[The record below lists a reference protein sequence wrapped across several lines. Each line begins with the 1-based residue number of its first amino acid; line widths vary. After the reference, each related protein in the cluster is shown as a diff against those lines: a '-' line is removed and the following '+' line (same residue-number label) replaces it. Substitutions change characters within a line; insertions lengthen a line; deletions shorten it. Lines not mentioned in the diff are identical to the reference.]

1 MEVFFNS
8 LSLILSFDKDL
19 YEIIFLSLR
28 VSLIA
33 LLISTIIGLP
43 IAGILASKNF
53 LGKKLVLI
61 FFNSMMA
68 LPPVF
73 VGLVL
78 YVFFSQSGFFG
89 FMNILYTPIIMII
102 AQVIIIL
109 PIIIS
114 VSAELLENIFHE
126 YKEFFDT
133 FSVGTLRRVKTTLFD
148 ARFSLITCILTGL
161 GRALSEVGAIIIVGG
176 NIVHY
181 TRVMTTTIA
190 LETSRGNLS
199 LAIALG
205 IILIFISI
213 MLNYIVISIKISV
226 NKIHMIKKIGIKNVN
241 FGFNQ
246 KVFFKN
252 LSINFSTKG
261 ISVIIGP
268 NGSGKSLITKL
279 LKGIILPDS
288 GEIQL
293 VSDKITPKISY
304 LSQKITFLRRD
315 VYSNLAYPLFIRNHN
330 KKQIKQKINKIL
342 KNFNFLDKINFSAR
356 SLSKGNKQFLAFIRS
371 QIIQYDI
378 LVLDEPCSNLDFE
391 SIKIIEKYLL
401 T

>member
-1 MEVFFNS
+1 
-8 LSLILSFDKDL
+8 
-19 YEIIFLSLR
+19 
-28 VSLIA
+28 
-33 LLISTIIGLP
+33 
-43 IAGILASKNF
+43 
-53 LGKKLVLI
+53 
-61 FFNSMMA
+61 
-68 LPPVF
+68 
-73 VGLVL
+73 
-78 YVFFSQSGFFG
+78 
-89 FMNILYTPIIMII
+89 
-102 AQVIIIL
+102 
-109 PIIIS
+109 
-114 VSAELLENIFHE
+114 
-126 YKEFFDT
+126 
-133 FSVGTLRRVKTTLFD
+133 
-148 ARFSLITCILTGL
+148 
-161 GRALSEVGAIIIVGG
+161 
-176 NIVHY
+176 
-181 TRVMTTTIA
+181 
-190 LETSRGNLS
+190 
-199 LAIALG
+199 
-205 IILIFISI
+205 
-213 MLNYIVISIKISV
+213 
-226 NKIHMIKKIGIKNVN
+226 MIKKIGIKNVN

-315 VYSNLAYPLFIRNHN
+315 VYSNLAYPLVIRNHN

-401 T
+401 SLKKTKK

>member
-1 MEVFFNS
+1 
-8 LSLILSFDKDL
+8 
-19 YEIIFLSLR
+19 
-28 VSLIA
+28 
-33 LLISTIIGLP
+33 
-43 IAGILASKNF
+43 
-53 LGKKLVLI
+53 
-61 FFNSMMA
+61 
-68 LPPVF
+68 
-73 VGLVL
+73 
-78 YVFFSQSGFFG
+78 
-89 FMNILYTPIIMII
+89 
-102 AQVIIIL
+102 
-109 PIIIS
+109 
-114 VSAELLENIFHE
+114 
-126 YKEFFDT
+126 
-133 FSVGTLRRVKTTLFD
+133 
-148 ARFSLITCILTGL
+148 
-161 GRALSEVGAIIIVGG
+161 
-176 NIVHY
+176 
-181 TRVMTTTIA
+181 
-190 LETSRGNLS
+190 
-199 LAIALG
+199 
-205 IILIFISI
+205 
-213 MLNYIVISIKISV
+213 
-226 NKIHMIKKIGIKNVN
+226 MIKKIGIKNVN

-279 LKGIILPDS
+279 LKGIILPNS

-315 VYSNLAYPLFIRNHN
+315 VYSNLAYPLVISNHN
-330 KKQIKQKINKIL
+330 KKKIKQKINKIL

-401 T
+401 SLKKYKKIIMVTHDMFQAMRLADEIIIINDGELIEISGKKNILKSKNNFTKNFFTKHIFSL

>member
-1 MEVFFNS
+1 
-8 LSLILSFDKDL
+8 
-19 YEIIFLSLR
+19 
-28 VSLIA
+28 
-33 LLISTIIGLP
+33 
-43 IAGILASKNF
+43 
-53 LGKKLVLI
+53 
-61 FFNSMMA
+61 
-68 LPPVF
+68 
-73 VGLVL
+73 
-78 YVFFSQSGFFG
+78 
-89 FMNILYTPIIMII
+89 
-102 AQVIIIL
+102 
-109 PIIIS
+109 
-114 VSAELLENIFHE
+114 
-126 YKEFFDT
+126 
-133 FSVGTLRRVKTTLFD
+133 
-148 ARFSLITCILTGL
+148 
-161 GRALSEVGAIIIVGG
+161 
-176 NIVHY
+176 
-181 TRVMTTTIA
+181 
-190 LETSRGNLS
+190 
-199 LAIALG
+199 
-205 IILIFISI
+205 
-213 MLNYIVISIKISV
+213 
-226 NKIHMIKKIGIKNVN
+226 MIKKIGIKNVN

-279 LKGIILPDS
+279 LKGIILPNS

-315 VYSNLAYPLFIRNHN
+315 VYSNLAYPLVISNHN
-330 KKQIKQKINKIL
+330 KKQIKQKVNKIL

-401 T
+401 SLKKEKKIIMVTHDMFQAMRLADEIIIINDGELIEISGKKNILKSKNKFTKNFFTKHIFSL

>member
-1 MEVFFNS
+1 
-8 LSLILSFDKDL
+8 
-19 YEIIFLSLR
+19 
-28 VSLIA
+28 
-33 LLISTIIGLP
+33 
-43 IAGILASKNF
+43 
-53 LGKKLVLI
+53 
-61 FFNSMMA
+61 
-68 LPPVF
+68 
-73 VGLVL
+73 
-78 YVFFSQSGFFG
+78 
-89 FMNILYTPIIMII
+89 
-102 AQVIIIL
+102 
-109 PIIIS
+109 
-114 VSAELLENIFHE
+114 
-126 YKEFFDT
+126 
-133 FSVGTLRRVKTTLFD
+133 
-148 ARFSLITCILTGL
+148 
-161 GRALSEVGAIIIVGG
+161 
-176 NIVHY
+176 
-181 TRVMTTTIA
+181 
-190 LETSRGNLS
+190 
-199 LAIALG
+199 
-205 IILIFISI
+205 
-213 MLNYIVISIKISV
+213 
-226 NKIHMIKKIGIKNVN
+226 MIKKIGIKNVN

-315 VYSNLAYPLFIRNHN
+315 VYSNLAYPLVIRNHN

-401 T
+401 TLKKNKKIIMVTHDMFQAMRLADEIIIVNDGELIEISGKKNILKSKNNFTKNFFTKHIFNV

>member
-1 MEVFFNS
+1 
-8 LSLILSFDKDL
+8 
-19 YEIIFLSLR
+19 
-28 VSLIA
+28 
-33 LLISTIIGLP
+33 
-43 IAGILASKNF
+43 
-53 LGKKLVLI
+53 
-61 FFNSMMA
+61 
-68 LPPVF
+68 
-73 VGLVL
+73 
-78 YVFFSQSGFFG
+78 
-89 FMNILYTPIIMII
+89 
-102 AQVIIIL
+102 
-109 PIIIS
+109 
-114 VSAELLENIFHE
+114 
-126 YKEFFDT
+126 
-133 FSVGTLRRVKTTLFD
+133 
-148 ARFSLITCILTGL
+148 
-161 GRALSEVGAIIIVGG
+161 
-176 NIVHY
+176 
-181 TRVMTTTIA
+181 
-190 LETSRGNLS
+190 
-199 LAIALG
+199 
-205 IILIFISI
+205 
-213 MLNYIVISIKISV
+213 
-226 NKIHMIKKIGIKNVN
+226 MIKKIGIKNVN

-246 KVFFKN
+246 RFFFKN

-315 VYSNLAYPLFIRNHN
+315 VYSNLAYPLVIGNHN

-391 SIKIIEKYLL
+391 SIKTIEKYLL
-401 T
+401 NLKKTKKIIM